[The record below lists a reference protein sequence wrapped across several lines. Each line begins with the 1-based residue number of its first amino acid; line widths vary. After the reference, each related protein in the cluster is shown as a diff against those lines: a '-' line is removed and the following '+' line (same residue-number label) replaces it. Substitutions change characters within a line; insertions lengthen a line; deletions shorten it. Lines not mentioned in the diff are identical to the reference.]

1 MTSTP
6 PPPDFAQ
13 RLVDRIERLMTSS
26 AAVLR
31 AKVYDELGAAG
42 VDVPKLVIDA
52 RAVVLAEAK
61 DRAER
66 SSRTWRMLQQR
77 VRDGRLPPE
86 KLAEAKERLAK
97 APATVKAHKEV
108 LKRIEAR
115 PLPQSPSAPTRE
127 LVRQMGRTPVVQDRE
142 PDGSPLSAPRHVF
155 EWPVDRVSVAMTGEE
170 YGAAVR
176 LREAYLR
183 RQNTPGAVDWNRSG
197 GSVPGS
203 RLPIRDEQLKASY
216 EWNAVWHRLDPTLR
230 LIVRNFLLEEPPPGH
245 SAPLDG
251 VEFGKVYGATKD
263 PNRARGVTIGAVRT
277 ACAQISRL
285 FQEYDH
291 WRADKAR
298 EQRRQGRP

>member
-31 AKVYDELGAAG
+31 GKVYEELGAAG
-42 VDVPKLVIDA
+42 VDVPKLVADA

-66 SSRTWRMLQQR
+66 SARSWRMLQQR
-77 VRDGRLPPE
+77 VKDGRLPPE
-86 KLAEAKERLAK
+86 KLAEARERLTR

-115 PLPQSPSAPTRE
+115 PPPPLPSAPTKELIRHMGSAP
-127 LVRQMGRTPVVQDRE
+127 LVRERE
-142 PDGSPLSAPRHVF
+142 PDGTPLSAPRYQF
-155 EWPVDRVSVAMTGEE
+155 EWPVDRVAVAMTAEE
-170 YGAAVR
+170 YAAAVR
-176 LREAYLR
+176 LREAFLR

-203 RLPIRDEQLKASY
+203 RLPIRDEQLRASY
-216 EWNAVWHRLDPTLR
+216 EWNAIWHRLDPSLR
-230 LIVRNFLLEEPPPGH
+230 LIVSNFILEEPPRGRDT
-245 SAPLDG
+245 PLDG
-251 VEFGKVYGATKD
+251 VEFGKLYGATKD
-263 PNRARGVTIGAVRT
+263 PNRARGVTIGALR
-277 ACAQISRL
+277 ASCAVIARL
-285 FQEYDH
+285 FDEYDR
-291 WRADKAR
+291 WKAQ
-298 EQRRQGRP
+298 QRREPKRVKG